1 MLQALLAK
9 DLDDEMHGEPTQ
21 VRVTQGKEPDHFCLL
36 FRGRM
41 VVHTGGVDSAY
52 VCPLHRRP
60 RPFFDTVNPLITASP
75 EASLPVSRFLD
86 ACF

>member
-1 MLQALLAK
+1 MAHTCFARLIRCLQALLAK

-41 VVHTGGVDSAY
+41 VVHAGGVDSAC
-52 VCPLHRRP
+52 VLFVFLVLVLGFTMCWTRMTL
-60 RPFFDTVNPLITASP
+60 SP
-75 EASLPVSRFLD
+75 
-86 ACF
+86 